1 MSDTS
6 QISLKSILALSML
19 FLISTNLYTQQF
31 QPKKSHSISS
41 SNEIISSVPTI
52 GTLTVIAVMIEFQPD
67 SNDLTSGTGIF
78 DGGLPYLENEPT
90 NIDPLPHNKAYFE
103 AHLDFADNYFQQS
116 SDGQLNI
123 DYQIIPTVY
132 RLDKEMK
139 EYSPTGKTFTNEK
152 LAALIV
158 DSWTKVD
165 ENNGF
170 DDIDLTGLDPD
181 NTAFIIFHAGIGRD
195 IELVGTSLDITPQ
208 DIPSIILKKN
218 DLANLLKQPD
228 FTGIQVANGNF
239 RVTNSLIIPRTESR
253 RGLDIQENEFV
264 FPLSINGLLCA
275 SLGNHLGLPDL
286 FNTET
291 GDSGIGR
298 FGLMDGAGFFSYQ
311 GLFPPEPSAWE
322 KVFLGWVTPFQ
333 ITNQTQGEITLTA
346 SSTNDLNNIA
356 RYNLSSTE
364 YFLLENR
371 YRDLNDDGVTLTI
384 RKNDGTEVD
393 TTFTND
399 NDTFV
404 FQESDFDDLFE
415 QGVLVN
421 VSDFD
426 WSLPGGY
433 DIGPDNTEGTADDR
447 FLNGGILIWH
457 IDESLI
463 NKKLSQNIGVNSNP
477 NRRGIDLEEAE
488 GSQNIGKPLVGALD
502 NSAAFGIPFDFWWS
516 GNNFTVITQGNEIK
530 LYQNEFTPETFPN
543 TNSNSGAKTFVRFYD
558 FSDNLPTATFKVE
571 KFTDLNF
578 GFNQVL
584 ALTENNSDFFTE
596 SNTYHDFYPLSM
608 GLHTAGTDSFLVIP
622 RNQDLTS
629 IRISDASNTSYNL
642 SSSSNQ
648 QPVLGNEFIT
658 ALNPISASNF
668 LVTAFQWNPGTESFD
683 QSWQVDTTAN
693 NGFISSQ
700 NGDSLFL
707 DFTDIALDP
716 LSGNNLP
723 KQSNASFRSE
733 IANNEHASINGQS
746 ISFQNSD
753 MLDFLSASTNRVYSG
768 VIKGESE
775 NSYYIFE
782 DDAFI
787 LADPFKTDPFTVIF
801 TEYGAE
807 WPAINEE
814 FEFIRV
820 NRTQNTI
827 SGYNRNGAVLDNM
840 PIEAPEN
847 IKFIGTPL
855 LADITGDNIQDII
868 VIGQDEFSMNI
879 YGYQKD
885 GALID
890 GFPLFV
896 GAVTQQNTQPIHPIF
911 IDNTLYAVSHVGDI
925 KAWRFESFTRS
936 VWPSRYGKNIFNKVS
951 ASVSAN
957 DPNGDTNT
965 FSILNKKET
974 YNWPNPADQETN
986 LRFQLEEAGQVEINI
1001 ITQSGRLVFKN
1012 TYQVNGGAPE
1022 EILLDT
1028 SSWGSGA
1035 YFAMVKATVDGKS
1048 ESKLIKIAVAH

>member
-1 MSDTS
+1 MPDTS
-6 QISLKSILALSML
+6 HFFSKSILALSIL
-19 FLISTNLYTQQF
+19 FLTSVNSYTQQF
-31 QPKKSHSISS
+31 QPKKSHAISS
-41 SNEIISSVPTI
+41 SNEVISSLPAT
-52 GTLTVIAVMIEFQPD
+52 GTLNIIAVMIEFQPD
-67 SNDLTSGTGIF
+67 SNELTSGTGVF

-103 AHLDFADNYFQQS
+103 AHLDFATNYFQQS

-123 DYQIIPTVY
+123 DYQVIPTVY

-165 ENNGF
+165 ENDGF
-170 DDIDLTGLDPD
+170 DEINIAGLNPD
-181 NTAFIIFHAGIGRD
+181 STAFIIFHAGIGRD

-208 DIPSIILKKN
+208 DIPSLTIKKN
-218 DLANLLKQPD
+218 DLANLLEQPN
-228 FTGIQVANGNF
+228 FNGVSVANGSF

-253 RGLDIQENEFV
+253 RGLDVQDNEFV

-275 SLGNHLGLPDL
+275 SLGSHLGLPDL

-291 GDSGIGR
+291 GESGIGR
-298 FGLMDGAGFFSYQ
+298 FGLMDGASFFSYQ

-322 KVFLGWVTPFQ
+322 KQFLGWVTPFQ
-333 ITNQTQGEITLTA
+333 VTDETLGDISLTA

-384 RKNDGTEVD
+384 RKNDGSEVQQ
-393 TTFTND
+393 TFTND

-415 QGVLVN
+415 QGVLIN

-426 WSLPGGY
+426 WSLPGGF
-433 DIGPDNTEGTADDR
+433 DIGPDNNEGTADDR

-463 NKKLSQNIGVNSNP
+463 EKKLAQNVGVNSNP
-477 NRRGIDLEEAE
+477 DRRGIDLEEAE
-488 GSQNIGKPLVGALD
+488 GSQDIGKPFSGALD

-516 GNNFTVITQGNEIK
+516 GNNFTVISQGSEIK

-558 FSDNLPTATFKVE
+558 FSDNLPTATFKIE
-571 KFTDLNF
+571 AFTGLDF

-584 ALTENNSDFFTE
+584 SITENTSDFFTE
-596 SNTYHDFYPLSM
+596 SNVYHNFYPLSM
-608 GLHTAGTDSFLVIP
+608 GLHTAGSDSFLVIP
-622 RNQDLTS
+622 RNQNLTS
-629 IRISDASNTSYNL
+629 IRISDPANTSYNL
-642 SSSSNQ
+642 SSLSNQ
-648 QPVLGNEFIT
+648 QPVLGDNFVT
-658 ALNPISASNF
+658 ALNPVSAPNF
-668 LVTAFQWNPGTESFD
+668 LITAFEWNVGTENFD
-683 QSWQVDTTAN
+683 QRWQVDTTAN
-693 NGFISSQ
+693 NAFISSQ

-707 DFTDIALDP
+707 DFTDVALDP
-716 LSGNNLP
+716 VTGNNLS

-733 IANNEHASINGQS
+733 ITNNENATIDGQT
-746 ISFQNSD
+746 ITFQNSTI
-753 MLDFLSASTNRVYSG
+753 LDFLSASTNRIYTG

-787 LADPFKTDPFTVIF
+787 LADPSKINPFTVIF

-807 WPAINEE
+807 WPAITEE
-814 FEFIRV
+814 FEFIRID
-820 NRTQNTI
+820 RTQNTI
-827 SGYNRNGAVLDNM
+827 AGYNRNGAVLDNM
-840 PIEAPEN
+840 PIEAPDN
-847 IKFIGTPL
+847 VNFIGTPL
-855 LADITGDNIQDII
+855 LADISGDNIQEII
-868 VIGQDEFSMNI
+868 AIGQDEFSMSI
-879 YGYQKD
+879 YGYKKD
-885 GALID
+885 GTPIE

-896 GAVTQQNTQPIHPIF
+896 GGITEQNAQPIHPIF

-925 KAWRFESFTRS
+925 KAWRFENFTSS

-951 ASVSAN
+951 ATVSAN
-957 DPNGDTNT
+957 DPNGGNTT
-965 FSILNKKET
+965 FSILNKNET
-974 YNWPNPADQETN
+974 YNWPNPADEETN
-986 LRFQLEEAGQVEINI
+986 LRFQLEEAGEVEINI

-1012 TYQVNGGAPE
+1012 SYQVNGGAPE
-1022 EILLDT
+1022 EIILDT

-1048 ESKLIKIAVAH
+1048 ESKLIKISVVH